1 MHSSIRWKFMLV
13 LIFVAALGV
22 SSALVLREL
31 IVRDFGQL
39 TEGEMVDRVYGV
51 SAALETG
58 FEKNQGW
65 SREAVA
71 GDAVW
76 ALFLGIETRVTDR
89 TGALVMDTARA
100 LRQLSPASRQRILA
114 SAGFDPDRGF
124 GPYASY
130 PLFSKGEEIGRLEVR
145 YFPRGKR
152 ALFVSRTNW
161 LLLASA
167 LLLGGVAVLS
177 SLILARRLTR
187 PVTRMARAADSISQG
202 NLHER
207 IETTGSDELA
217 TLAHSFNR
225 MAQTL
230 EMQNS
235 LRKKVSANLAH
246 EMRTPLAIMQGQL
259 EGMLDGLIPN
269 ERRVL
274 ESLLE
279 ENLRLARIVANVE
292 ELVQAEASAISLKRI
307 HLPLKPFLESI
318 AQRFSE
324 ACGEKSISFSVAC
337 GDEVRVNADPERLTQ
352 ILINLVTNAFKATDS
367 GGTIRLCGATEGG
380 GCRIDVT
387 DTGRGIADAE
397 LPLIFERFYRKGGD
411 GLGLG
416 LPIVRE
422 LVDAHGGT
430 IEVASRPGEGSTFT
444 VRLPEDDE
452 INNAITSL
460 KSCSY

>member
-1 MHSSIRWKFMLV
+1 MRSSIRWKFMFV

-22 SSALVLREL
+22 SSSLILREL

-39 TEGEMVDRVYGV
+39 TEGELEDRVYWV
-51 SAALETG
+51 SAALETT
-58 FEKNQGW
+58 FEKGQGW
-65 SREAVA
+65 NQEAAA

-76 ALFLGIETRVTDR
+76 ALLLGIETQVKDR
-89 TGALVMDTARA
+89 TGTLVMDTAKA
-100 LRQLSPASRQRILA
+100 LEQLSPESRQRILA
-114 SAGFDPDRGF
+114 SAGFDPERGH
-124 GPYASY
+124 GPYVSY
-130 PLFSKGEEIGRLEVR
+130 PLFLKGEEIGHLEVR
-145 YFPRGKR
+145 FFSRGKR
-152 ALFVSRTNW
+152 ALFVSRTNR
-161 LLLASA
+161 LLLISA
-167 LLLGGVAVLS
+167 LLLGNVAIVS
-177 SLILARRLTR
+177 SIILARRLTR
-187 PVTRMARAADSISQG
+187 PISRLARAADSISQG

-217 TLAHSFNR
+217 ILAHSFNR
-225 MAQTL
+225 MAQSL
-230 EMQNS
+230 ERQNA
-235 LRKKVSANLAH
+235 LRKKVSANFAH

-279 ENLRLARIVANVE
+279 ENLRLARIVVNVE
-292 ELVQAEASAISLKRI
+292 ELVQAEASAIFLKCFR
-307 HLPLKPFLESI
+307 LPLRSLLESI

-324 ACGEKSISFSVAC
+324 ADGARNISFSVAC
-337 GDEVRVNADPERLTQ
+337 GDEVRVYADPERLTQ
-352 ILINLVTNAFKATDS
+352 ILINLVTNAVKAIDS
-367 GGTIRLCGATEGG
+367 GGTIGLCGATEKE

-387 DTGRGIADAE
+387 DTGRGIAEAD
-397 LPLIFERFYRKGGD
+397 LPLIFERFYRKGSN

-444 VRLPEDDE
+444 VRLPDRDDLH
-452 INNAITSL
+452 NSP
-460 KSCSY
+460 

>member
-1 MHSSIRWKFMLV
+1 MRSSIRWKFMFV

-22 SSALVLREL
+22 SSSLILREL

-39 TEGEMVDRVYGV
+39 TEGELEDRVYWV
-51 SAALETG
+51 SAALETA
-58 FEKNQGW
+58 FEKSHGWNQ
-65 SREAVA
+65 EAVA
-71 GDAVW
+71 DDAVW
-76 ALFLGIETRVTDR
+76 ALLLGIETRVKDR
-89 TGALVMDTARA
+89 TDALVMDTAGA
-100 LRQLSPASRQRILA
+100 LKQLSSESRQRILA
-114 SAGFDPDRGF
+114 SAGFDPERGS

-130 PLFSKGEEIGRLEVR
+130 PLFLKGEEIGHLEVR
-145 YFPRGKR
+145 FFPREKR
-152 ALFVSRTNW
+152 ALFVSRTNR
-161 LLLASA
+161 LLLISA
-167 LLLGGVAVLS
+167 LLLGGVAILS
-177 SLILARRLTR
+177 SIILARRLTR
-187 PVTRMARAADSISQG
+187 PISRLARAADSISQG

-207 IETTGSDELA
+207 LEITGNDELA
-217 TLAHSFNR
+217 TLSISFNR

-230 EMQNS
+230 EKQNA
-235 LRKKVSANLAH
+235 LRKKINANFAH

-292 ELVQAEASAISLKRI
+292 ELVQAEASALSLKRI
-307 HLPLKPFLESI
+307 RLPLKPLLEGI

-324 ACGEKSISFSVAC
+324 AGGKKNISFSVEC

-352 ILINLVTNAFKATDS
+352 VLINLITNAVKAID
-367 GGTIRLCGATEGG
+367 GGGIIRLGGATERG

-387 DTGRGIADAE
+387 DSGRGIAEAD
-397 LPLIFERFYRKGGD
+397 LPLIFERFYRKESD

-430 IEVASRPGEGSTFT
+430 IEVASRHGEGSTFT
-444 VRLPEDDE
+444 VRLPEQE
-452 INNAITSL
+452 NLHNSP
-460 KSCSY
+460 

>member
-1 MHSSIRWKFMLV
+1 MRSSIRWKFMLV

-22 SSALVLREL
+22 SSSLILREL
-31 IVRDFGQL
+31 IVRDFGRL
-39 TEGEMVDRVYGV
+39 TEGEQEDRVYWV
-51 SAALETG
+51 SATLETA
-58 FEKNQGW
+58 FEKIHGWNQ
-65 SREAVA
+65 EAMA

-76 ALFLGIETRVTDR
+76 AVLLGIETQVKDR
-89 TGALVMDTARA
+89 TGTLVMDTARA
-100 LRQLSPASRQRILA
+100 LSQLSPESRQRILA
-114 SAGFDPDRGF
+114 SAGFDPTRGH
-124 GPYASY
+124 GPYSSY
-130 PLFSKGEEIGRLEVR
+130 PLFLKGEKIGHLEVR
-145 YFPRGKR
+145 FFPREKR
-152 ALFVSRTNW
+152 VLFVSRTNR
-161 LLLASA
+161 LLLISA
-167 LLLGGVAVLS
+167 LLLGSVAVLMS
-177 SLILARRLTR
+177 IILARRLTR
-187 PVTRMARAADSISQG
+187 PISRLARAADSISQG

-207 IETTGSDELA
+207 LEITGSDELA
-217 TLAHSFNR
+217 TLSLSFNR

-230 EMQNS
+230 EKQNA
-235 LRKKVSANLAH
+235 LRKKINANFAH

-292 ELVQAEASAISLKRI
+292 ELVQAEASALSLKRI
-307 HLPLKPFLESI
+307 RLPLKPLLEGI

-324 ACGEKSISFSVAC
+324 AGGKKNISFSVEC
-337 GDEVRVNADPERLTQ
+337 SGKVRVNADPERLTQ
-352 ILINLVTNAFKATDS
+352 ILINLVNNAVKAIET
-367 GGTIRLCGATEGG
+367 GGTIRLSGADESD

-387 DTGRGIADAE
+387 DTGRGIAEAD

-430 IEVASRPGEGSTFT
+430 IEVASQPGEGSTFT
-444 VRLPEDDE
+444 VWLPEQE
-452 INNAITSL
+452 TLHNSP
-460 KSCSY
+460 

>member
-1 MHSSIRWKFMLV
+1 MRSSIRWKFMFV

-22 SSALVLREL
+22 SSSLILREL

-39 TEGEMVDRVYGV
+39 TEGEMEDRVYWV
-51 SAALETG
+51 SAALETA
-58 FEKNQGW
+58 FEKSHGW
-65 SREAVA
+65 SQEAMA

-76 ALFLGIETRVTDR
+76 ALLLGIETRVKDR
-89 TGALVMDTARA
+89 SGALLMDTAGA
-100 LRQLSPASRQRILA
+100 LKQLSPGSQQRILA
-114 SAGFDPDRGF
+114 SAGFDPKRGS

-130 PLFSKGEEIGRLEVR
+130 PLFFKGEEIGHLEVR
-145 YFPRGKR
+145 FFPREKR
-152 ALFVSRTNW
+152 ALFVSRTNR
-161 LLLASA
+161 LLLISA
-167 LLLGGVAVLS
+167 LLLGGVAFLS
-177 SLILARRLTR
+177 SIILARKLTR
-187 PVTRMARAADSISQG
+187 PITRLARAADSISQG

-207 IETTGSDELA
+207 MEITGSDELA
-217 TLAHSFNR
+217 TLSLSFNR

-230 EMQNS
+230 EKQNA
-235 LRKKVSANLAH
+235 LRKKINANFAH

-292 ELVQAEASAISLKRI
+292 ELVQAEASALSLKRMR
-307 HLPLKPFLESI
+307 LPLKPLLESI
-318 AQRFSE
+318 AQRFCE
-324 ACGEKSISFSVAC
+324 AGAKKNISFSIEC
-337 GDEVRVNADPERLTQ
+337 GGEVSVSADPERLTQ
-352 ILINLVTNAFKATDS
+352 ILINLVTNAVKAMDS
-367 GGTIRLCGATEGG
+367 GGTIRLSGAAEGD

-387 DTGRGIADAE
+387 DTGRGIAEAD
-397 LPLIFERFYRKGGD
+397 LPLIFERFYRKDSD

-430 IEVASRPGEGSTFT
+430 IEVVSRPGEGSTFT
-444 VRLPEDDE
+444 VLLPEQE
-452 INNAITSL
+452 NHHNSP
-460 KSCSY
+460 

>member
-1 MHSSIRWKFMLV
+1 MRSSIRWKFMFV

-22 SSALVLREL
+22 SSSMILREL

-39 TEGEMVDRVYGV
+39 TEGEMEDRVYWV

-65 SREAVA
+65 NREAVA

-76 ALFLGIETRVTDR
+76 ALLLGIETRVR
-89 TGALVMDTARA
+89 ERAGALVMDTAGA
-100 LRQLSPASRQRILA
+100 LRQLSPGSRQRILA
-114 SAGFDPDRGF
+114 SAGFDPDRGI

-130 PLFSKGEEIGRLEVR
+130 PLFFKGEEIGRLEVR

-152 ALFVSRTNW
+152 ALFVSRTNR
-161 LLLASA
+161 LLLVSA
-167 LLLGGVAVLS
+167 LLLGGVAILS
-177 SLILARRLTR
+177 SMILARRLTR
-187 PVTRMARAADSISQG
+187 PITRLAQAADSISQG

-207 IETTGSDELA
+207 IEATGSDELA

-225 MAQTL
+225 MARTL
-230 EMQNS
+230 DRQNA
-235 LRKKVSANLAH
+235 LRKKVSANFAH

-259 EGMLDGLIPN
+259 EGVLDGLIPN

-279 ENLRLARIVANVE
+279 ENLRLARILANVE
-292 ELVQAEASAISLKRI
+292 ELVQAEASAISLNRI
-307 HLPLKPFLESI
+307 CFPLRPLLESI

-324 ACGEKSISFSVAC
+324 AGGEKEISFSVAC
-337 GDEVRVNADPERLTQ
+337 NDEVRVNADPERLTQ
-352 ILINLVTNAFKATDS
+352 ILINLMTNAVKATDS
-367 GGTIRLCGATEGG
+367 GGTIRLCGAAENG

-387 DTGRGIADAE
+387 DTGRGIAEAD

-430 IEVASRPGEGSTFT
+430 IEVVSRPWEGSTFT
-444 VRLPEDDE
+444 VRLPDQE
-452 INNAITSL
+452 NHHNSP
-460 KSCSY
+460 

>member
-1 MHSSIRWKFMLV
+1 MLV

-22 SSALVLREL
+22 SSALILREL

-39 TEGEMVDRVYGV
+39 TEGEMEDRVYWV
-51 SAALETG
+51 SAALETAFDKSHG
-58 FEKNQGW
+58 WNQ
-65 SREAVA
+65 ETLA

-76 ALFLGIETRVTDR
+76 ALLLGIETQVRDR

-100 LRQLSPASRQRILA
+100 LEQLSPASRQRILA
-114 SAGFDPDRGF
+114 SAGFDPKRGS

-130 PLFSKGEEIGRLEVR
+130 PLFLKGEEIGHLEVR
-145 YFPRGKR
+145 FFPREKR
-152 ALFVSRTNW
+152 ALFISRTNR
-161 LLLASA
+161 LLLISA
-167 LLLGGVAVLS
+167 LLLGGVAILS
-177 SLILARRLTR
+177 SIILARRLTR
-187 PVTRMARAADSISQG
+187 PISRLARAADSISQG

-207 IETTGSDELA
+207 IEITGSDELA
-217 TLAHSFNR
+217 TLSHSFNR
-225 MAQTL
+225 MAQIL
-230 EMQNS
+230 EKQNT
-235 LRKKVSANLAH
+235 LRKKINANFAH

-292 ELVQAEASAISLKRI
+292 ELVQAEASALTLKRI
-307 HLPLKPFLESI
+307 RFPLKSLLESI

-324 ACGEKSISFSVAC
+324 AGGKKDISFSVEC
-337 GDEVRVNADPERLTQ
+337 GDEVQVNADPEQLTQ
-352 ILINLVTNAFKATDS
+352 VLINLINNAIKAIDGS
-367 GGTIRLCGATEGG
+367 GTIRLGGAAERD

-387 DTGRGIADAE
+387 DTGRGISEAD
-397 LPLIFERFYRKGGD
+397 LPLIFERFYRKESD

-444 VRLPEDDE
+444 VWVPEQE
-452 INNAITSL
+452 NLHNSP
-460 KSCSY
+460 